1 MNTGN
6 ICYDYLYDLIE
17 VKYITKERA
26 IAITKWTTN
35 VVEKVLLHLSISRSP
50 SANVINRCVP
60 VANVEFR
67 NVNIVTI
74 PATTLLIP

>member
-26 IAITKWTTN
+26 IKFANNFK
-35 VVEKVLLHLSISRSP
+35 KKKKLSEEEYKSIM
-50 SANVINRCVP
+50 
-60 VANVEFR
+60 
-67 NVNIVTI
+67 
-74 PATTLLIP
+74 LIIEETYED

>member
-26 IAITKWTTN
+26 IKFANNFKKKNKLNEEILEIKL
-35 VVEKVLLHLSISRSP
+35 ELLESM
-50 SANVINRCVP
+50 
-60 VANVEFR
+60 EG
-67 NVNIVTI
+67 
-74 PATTLLIP
+74 

>member
-26 IAITKWTTN
+26 IKF
-35 VVEKVLLHLSISRSP
+35 
-50 SANVINRCVP
+50 ANNFKKKNKLNEEEYKSTMLFI
-60 VANVEFR
+60 EE
-67 NVNIVTI
+67 TY
-74 PATTLLIP
+74 

>member
-26 IAITKWTTN
+26 INFANSFKKKGKLN
-35 VVEKVLLHLSISRSP
+35 EEEYKSIM
-50 SANVINRCVP
+50 
-60 VANVEFR
+60 
-67 NVNIVTI
+67 
-74 PATTLLIP
+74 LLIEETYE